1 MSKKTI
7 YNPTYLG
14 KLTLNLRDAIFN
26 IAAEFEQEHGRKN
39 SAGRI
44 FIHVAPEALAARN
57 IAYAA
62 GKREDVQFAAIAYV
76 ADDGALDY
84 KNAELLEAI
93 TTVFGE
99 QKLKFPNVAYS
110 KGFLMT
116 KGVKPTS
123 ELPTSGRV
131 YGRIAAPAPAKTE
144 KAPEAPTVKEESKEL
159 NAKPK
164 RGKSAKNAEITHEDS
179 ADNETHA
186 QH

>member
-62 GKREDVQFAAIAYV
+62 GKREDVQFAALAYV

-99 QKLKFPNVAYS
+99 QKLTFPNVAYS

-123 ELPTSGRV
+123 ELPTGGRV

-144 KAPEAPTVKEESKEL
+144 KAPEAPTVEV
-159 NAKPK
+159 AKPK